1 MAIAAA
7 VKYTVRLH
15 VDNDGYPYGGDSSD
29 VSFNKNIVFDGID
42 VESFNDGSIAAGA
55 APTHGVMTVVVGNNP
70 GNELD
75 SFKVQTAYP
84 LAFAGTD
91 PGTLRVNDHIIYAFD
106 AITAIINQTAFVAQA
121 DVDLATTVFGGGG
134 PSPIIATFS
143 GLVGGTGYPAS
154 LTNFLAKLTG
164 GSGYGAT
171 GLITT
176 NGSGVV
182 TGCTLAAPGAGYQ
195 VGDVLGASIGVIG
208 NAYPSTPGT
217 GFHVTVATVASPIT
231 NTSYA

>member
-7 VKYTVRLH
+7 VKYTVSLH
-15 VDNDGYPYGGDSSD
+15 VDNDGYPYNGNSSD
-29 VSFNKNIVFDGID
+29 ASFNKNIVFDSIS
-42 VESFNDGSIAAGA
+42 VEPFNDGSIAAGA
-55 APTHGVMTVVVGNNP
+55 NPTHGVMNVKVGNNP

-75 SFKVQTAYP
+75 SFKVQTSYP
-84 LAFAGTD
+84 AAFAGTD
-91 PGTLRVNDHIIYAFD
+91 PATLRVNDHIIYAFD
-106 AITAIINQTAFVAQA
+106 AITAIINQTAFSAQI
-121 DVDLATTVFGGGG
+121 DVDLATAVFGGGG

-143 GLVGGTGYPAS
+143 GLVGGTGYPVS

-176 NGSGVV
+176 SSGGVV
-182 TGCTLAAPGAGYQ
+182 TGCTLANPGVGYK
-195 VGDVLGASIGVIG
+195 VSDVLGASIGVTG
-208 NAYPSTPGT
+208 NTYPAVPGT
-217 GFHVTVATVASPIT
+217 GFQVTVATIASPIT